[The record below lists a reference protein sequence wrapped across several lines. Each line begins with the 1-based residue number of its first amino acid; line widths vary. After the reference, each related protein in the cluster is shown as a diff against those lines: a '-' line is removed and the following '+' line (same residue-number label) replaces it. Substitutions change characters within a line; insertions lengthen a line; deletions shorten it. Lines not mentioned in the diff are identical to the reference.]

1 MGHTNET
8 SNYHLPQFIGTDKPT
23 WLGDVN
29 GAMLAID
36 NAIAGVASDATSAV
50 SIANGAATLATS
62 ASEAASAAT
71 TTAEAASTAA
81 TSAASVANTAADTAN
96 NAQSTA
102 VLAKS
107 TADTA
112 SATATATDTKVG
124 ALTDLQTTDK
134 TSVVAAIN
142 EIDGE
147 VNKGSVSVTA
157 DGVKTIGALLE
168 DLFALIDFTKIST
181 NSKFTVN
188 VSGGSIDVAHIELY
202 TNNTIFFVLSH
213 GHSTRLDFV
222 EYRIGSTSALYTYS
236 VTTTGTTAT
245 DGTSSV
251 PTADTVYTIEY

>member
-8 SNYHLPQFIGTDKPT
+8 SNYDLPQFIGTDKPT
-23 WLGDVN
+23 WLGDIN
-29 GAMLAID
+29 GAFLAID

-124 ALTDLQTTDK
+124 ALTDLHTTVK
-134 TSVVAAIN
+134 TSIVAAIN
-142 EIDGE
+142 EIEGE
-147 VNKGSVSVTA
+147 VNRGSVSVTA
-157 DGVKTIGALLE
+157 DGVKTYGEMLDLLAAEIDDAKVTENALL
-168 DLFALIDFTKIST
+168 
-181 NSKFTVN
+181 V
-188 VSGGSIDVAHIELY
+188 VG
-202 TNNTIFFVLSH
+202 
-213 GHSTRLDFV
+213 
-222 EYRIGSTSALYTYS
+222 EYRAPIARNTTSRYEFGVLALHNANAVNLNVIRIEKAASGSAWYRLR
-236 VTTTGTTAT
+236 VAT
-245 DGTSSV
+245 DGT
-251 PTADTVYTIEY
+251 TADHSTTNVPADGTVFKLLY